1 MEVALVIVVIRP
13 HPRSSFWGGIFVK
26 IRVNSVTLFPLLLQ
40 RTGPLSV
47 TLRLLGLFLFWFRV
61 GRSTCRMN
69 PTLWGVMN
77 PSMTGVMSNARG

>member
-1 MEVALVIVVIRP
+1 MEVVIVIVSYDHILGLP
-13 HPRSSFWGGIFVK
+13 FGGVFLLK
-26 IRVNSVTLFPLLLQ
+26 YGSTPLPFLLQ